1 MVNVTIPVSVDLGN
15 VTQNLTTK
23 AVELVNTTG
32 VTSFVSTLQGNYQ
45 LLIGGAI
52 LIIATFVIV
61 HSLKNLIA
69 NAVAGLIGLA
79 VVKLFL
85 IPSFPITPLT
95 IIVSAFGG
103 LGGVGAL
110 MIALFFGWLQ

>member
-1 MVNVTIPVSVDLGN
+1 MVNITIPVNVDLGN
-15 VTQNLTTK
+15 VTHNLTSK
-23 AVELVNTTG
+23 AAELVNTTG
-32 VTSFVSTLQGNYQ
+32 VTNLVSTLQGNYQ

-52 LIIATFVIV
+52 LIIATFVIIHV
-61 HSLKNLIA
+61 LKNIIA
-69 NAVAGLIGLA
+69 NAVAGLIALA

-95 IIVSAFGG
+95 IVVSAFGG

-110 MIALFFGWLQ
+110 MIALFFGWL